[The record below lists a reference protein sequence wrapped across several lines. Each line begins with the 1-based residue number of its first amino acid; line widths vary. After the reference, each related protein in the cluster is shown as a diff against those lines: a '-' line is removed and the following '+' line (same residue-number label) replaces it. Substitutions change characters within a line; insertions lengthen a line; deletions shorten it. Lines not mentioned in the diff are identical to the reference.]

1 MGLGGSCFAG
11 EVGKSENRQTM
22 PLEVPYFLCRWQH
35 QLNPAIVRDEW
46 TDREQLHLFELQAEF
61 GNKWAQIAEKLPGR
75 TDNAVKNFFYSAVRR
90 VFTKVNMYLG
100 RQRNQK
106 EFKSIREF

>member
-1 MGLGGSCFAG
+1 
-11 EVGKSENRQTM
+11 
-22 PLEVPYFLCRWQH
+22 
-35 QLNPAIVRDEW
+35 
-46 TDREQLHLFELQAEF
+46 
-61 GNKWAQIAEKLPGR
+61 LPGR